1 MGGKRNPYKDIKLNK
16 SQQRVFDYL
25 VEHKSITSMEAIKEL
40 GETRLGARVFEM
52 REKNINI
59 SSEMIEVTN
68 RYKEKRHVKR
78 YYLG

>member
-1 MGGKRNPYKDIKLNK
+1 MGKKNQYKDIKLNK

-25 VEHKSITSMEAIKEL
+25 LEHKSITSMEAIDEF
-40 GETRLGARVFEM
+40 GETRLGARIFEM
-52 REKNINI
+52 RKKNINI

-68 RYKEKRHVKR
+68 RFKEKRRVKR

>member
-1 MGGKRNPYKDIKLNK
+1 MGKKNQYKDIKLNK

-25 VEHKSITSMEAIKEL
+25 VEHKSITSMEAIEKL

-68 RYKEKRHVKR
+68 RYKEKRRVKR